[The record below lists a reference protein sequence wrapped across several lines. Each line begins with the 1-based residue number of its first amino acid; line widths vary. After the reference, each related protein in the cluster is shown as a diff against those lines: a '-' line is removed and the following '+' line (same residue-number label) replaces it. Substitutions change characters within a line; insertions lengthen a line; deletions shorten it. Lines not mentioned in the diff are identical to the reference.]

1 MSNLPENKTKTAER
15 VRVMV
20 NTGGW
25 YATWYMVTD
34 DGTLIIDPQG
44 YGQYP
49 KGTWRYF
56 IERETKTLTY
66 EEFEE

>member
-15 VRVMV
+15 VRVLV

-34 DGTLIIDPQG
+34 DGTLIIDEQG
-44 YGQYP
+44 HGQFP

-66 EEFEE
+66 EEFAE